1 MPVKM
6 TIGIVGNNV
15 EITETSNKKGGN
27 VRTRAFQRL
36 VWEKDASVK
45 KFTLKFKRIDD
56 GDGAV
61 DTQDDWPFFAEAAKP
76 SITAV
81 DEFACTVTDVTKFA
95 ARLAVESG
103 LFKYSVVATPDPV
116 GQDVTLDPVIIVGR

>member
-15 EITETSNKKGGN
+15 EITESSNKKGGN

-36 VWEKDASVK
+36 VWDKDATVT

-76 SITAV
+76 TAAVV
-81 DEFACTVTDVTKFA
+81 DEFACTVTDATKFA

-103 LFKYSVVATPDPV
+103 LFKYSVVATPAAAGPDL
-116 GQDVTLDPVIIVGR
+116 TLDPVIIVGR